1 MMFLDRRGMWGR
13 CDGCRDRAGPG
24 SIWFGVRGDAGV
36 GGARVGGSF
45 PILQVVFCNGML
57 EGTFQ

>member
-24 SIWFGVRGDAGV
+24 SIWFGVRGDAGRWWCACWRELSDSA
-36 GGARVGGSF
+36 GGV
-45 PILQVVFCNGML
+45 L
-57 EGTFQ
+57 